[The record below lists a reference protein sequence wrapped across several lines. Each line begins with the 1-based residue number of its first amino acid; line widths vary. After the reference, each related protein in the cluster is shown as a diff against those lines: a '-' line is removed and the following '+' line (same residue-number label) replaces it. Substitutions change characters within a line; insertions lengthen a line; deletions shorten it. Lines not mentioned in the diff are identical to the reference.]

1 MEIVQLQSSQWDQS
15 YKRFGWSLTVPWPYS
30 HFAKFSSLLYLAF
43 KLHTTLGQKRENW
56 DLSYKTLSSLCHGRR
71 QTRAEKKPR
80 FNSLSIFHYTKC
92 SQWRLMSVHDQA
104 LLHPGRK
111 ENYSDITLRN
121 ESKLIS
127 SHHSSALTKPS
138 SKLHS
143 VKEEKKS
150 AWRQNFKVWVHVHQ
164 NQTTRNCT
172 RKSILQIFLQ

>member
-1 MEIVQLQSSQWDQS
+1 
-15 YKRFGWSLTVPWPYS
+15 
-30 HFAKFSSLLYLAF
+30 
-43 KLHTTLGQKRENW
+43 
-56 DLSYKTLSSLCHGRR
+56 
-71 QTRAEKKPR
+71 
-80 FNSLSIFHYTKC
+80 
-92 SQWRLMSVHDQA
+92 MSVHDQA

-138 SKLHS
+138 SKLRS

-172 RKSILQIFLQ
+172 TKSILQIFLQ